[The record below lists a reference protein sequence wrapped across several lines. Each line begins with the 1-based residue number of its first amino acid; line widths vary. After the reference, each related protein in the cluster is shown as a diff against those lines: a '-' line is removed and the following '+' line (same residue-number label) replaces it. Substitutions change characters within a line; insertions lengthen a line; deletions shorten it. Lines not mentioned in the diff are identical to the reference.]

1 MIYKN
6 EVLFYHNLSIEKY
19 GGSKGIRDE
28 GALESAIE
36 RLMRVSLAKSY
47 THRLFRSLLRYLK
60 VL

>member
-28 GALESAIE
+28 GALESAI
-36 RLMRVSLAKSY
+36 
-47 THRLFRSLLRYLK
+47 
-60 VL
+60 